1 MIASLTISIYGIE
14 YVDYLTWRA
23 VMAGKPGG
31 EVVDQGDRALHAG
44 DAIRDQGKVV
54 GKLFNL
60 SLDMLCVAGFDGY
73 FRIVNKAFQNVLGYS
88 EQLLLETPFIEFV
101 HPDDRDATL
110 AAMLQLEQG
119 VSVRHFENRYRCSD
133 GSYRWLA
140 WTSVPDIEDCYEYAV
155 ARDITWQKAMQRE
168 LAAQRDLFNS
178 VLSNVPASIFW
189 KDRNSVFLGVNER
202 FVQDAGL
209 GSSQEII
216 GKTDYDLAW
225 TREQADFYRACD
237 RTVMETGEAMLDI
250 EESQRR
256 SNGEKVELITN
267 KVPLRDEQGRV
278 IGLLGIYMDITRRKL
293 AETTLRKSEA
303 RLQTLFDSAAE
314 FIFVI
319 DPQGRIISA
328 NRFVYEHTGYDSGEV
343 IGRNIK
349 EFFSEES
356 RNICDCN
363 FPGLRERGYN
373 RADIEFVCKHG
384 RILQMECSAT
394 AVPDEDGNFTTF
406 LIIQRDVTERKQ
418 AETELANSERRFR
431 AIFDS
436 SYQLI
441 GLLEPDGTLVKA
453 NQAALDL
460 GGLREEDVIGRPFWD
475 THWWRYST
483 EVQDRLKAA
492 VMEASQGTTVGY
504 EENVLGA
511 DNAIRTIEFTLKPVK
526 NQQGEVVFIIPEGRD
541 ISDRKRA
548 EEEQQRHRQEIAH
561 VMRLSTMGEIASS
574 MAHELNQPL
583 AALASYCDAAMAL
596 ARNLPEPPLR
606 LFDILER
613 PTEQAHRAG
622 DIIRHL
628 REFVGKGKD
637 SIYPLDLDR
646 VIEDFGVLLGSELK
660 TAKVTLEQQLGSQ
673 GRRVMANKVQIEQ
686 VLVNMVMNSI
696 EAIQGVRT
704 TGGSIVLRTRLLE
717 EGSVEVTVT
726 DDGPGI
732 NPGIFENMFYSFQ
745 TSKASGM
752 GMGLSISRSI
762 IEAHGGKIWADGQR
776 REGAEFGFSLPL
788 CE

>member
-1 MIASLTISIYGIE
+1 
-14 YVDYLTWRA
+14 
-23 VMAGKPGG
+23 MAGEPGG
-31 EVVDQGDRALHAG
+31 EEVEQSDRDLHAANAG
-44 DAIRDQGKVV
+44 RGKEKVV
-54 GKLFNL
+54 EKLFNL

-73 FRIVNKAFQNVLGYS
+73 FRIVNKAFQNILGYS
-88 EQLLLETPFIEFV
+88 EQVLLETPFIGFV

-110 AAMLQLEQG
+110 AAMQQLEEG
-119 VSVRHFENRYRCSD
+119 VSVRHFENRYRCND

-140 WTSVPDIEDCYEYAV
+140 WTSVPDVEEGCEYAV
-155 ARDITWQKAMQRE
+155 ARDITGQKAMQRE
-168 LAAQRDLFNS
+168 QAVQRDLFDS

-189 KDRNSVFLGVNER
+189 KDRNSAYLGVNER
-202 FVQDAGL
+202 FVQDTGL
-209 GSSQEII
+209 GGSQEII

-237 RTVMETGEAMLDI
+237 RAVMESGEAMLNI
-250 EESQRR
+250 EESQRQG
-256 SNGEKVELITN
+256 NGEKVELLTN

-278 IGLLGIYMDITRRKL
+278 AGLLGIYMDITRRKL

-328 NRFVYEHTGYDSGEV
+328 NRYVYTHSGYDAGEV

-356 RNICDCN
+356 RDICDCN

-373 RADIEFVCKHG
+373 RADIEFVCKDG
-384 RILQMECSAT
+384 RVLQMECSAT
-394 AVPDEDGNFTTF
+394 AVPDEDGKFTTF

-418 AETELANSERRFR
+418 AEIELANSERRFR
-431 AIFDS
+431 AIFNS
-436 SYQLI
+436 SYQFI
-441 GLLEPDGTLVKA
+441 GLLEPDGTLVQA
-453 NQAALDL
+453 NQTALEL

-475 THWWRYST
+475 TNWWRYST
-483 EVQDRLKAA
+483 EVQNRLKAA
-492 VMEASQGTTVGY
+492 VMQASQGTSVGY

-511 DNAIRTIEFTLKPVK
+511 DNAIRTIEFTLEPVK

-541 ISDRKRA
+541 ISDRKRS
-548 EEEQQRHRQEIAH
+548 EEERQRHRQEIAH
-561 VMRLSTMGEIASS
+561 VMRLGTMGEIASS

-583 AALASYCDAAMAL
+583 AALASYCDAAMTLTRA
-596 ARNLPEPPLR
+596 LPEPPQK

-613 PTEQAHRAG
+613 ATEQAHRAG

-628 REFVGKGKD
+628 REFIGKGKD
-637 SIYPLDLDR
+637 AIRSLDLDR
-646 VIEDFGVLLGSELK
+646 VIEDLGVLLGSELK

-673 GRRVMANKVQIEQ
+673 GRKVMGNKVQIEQ
-686 VLVNMVMNSI
+686 VLVNMVMNSV
-696 EAIQGVRT
+696 EAIQGART
-704 TGGSIVLRTRLLE
+704 TGGKVVLRTCLLE
-717 EGSVEVTVT
+717 GGAVEVTVT

-732 NPGIFENMFYSFQ
+732 DPGMFEKMFNSFQ
-745 TSKASGM
+745 TSKSSGM

-762 IEAHGGKIWADGQR
+762 IEAHGGKIWADRQR
-776 REGAEFGFSLPL
+776 RDGAVFGFSLPL

>member
-1 MIASLTISIYGIE
+1 
-14 YVDYLTWRA
+14 
-23 VMAGKPGG
+23 MAGKPGG
-31 EVVDQGDRALHAG
+31 GVVDRGDLDLHAV

-73 FRIVNKAFQNVLGYS
+73 FRMVNNAFRNILGYS
-88 EQLLLETPFIEFV
+88 EQELLETPFLDFV
-101 HPDDRDATL
+101 HPDDRDATQ
-110 AAMLQLEQG
+110 AAMRQLEEG
-119 VSVRHFENRYRCSD
+119 VSVRNFENRYRCKD
-133 GSYRWLA
+133 GSYTWLA
-140 WTSVPDIEDCYEYAV
+140 WASVPDVEEGCEYAV
-155 ARDITWQKAMQRE
+155 ARDITAQKAMQRE

-189 KDRNSVFLGVNER
+189 KDRNSVYLGVNER

-209 GSSQEII
+209 DSSQEVI

-237 RTVMETGEAMLDI
+237 RAVMETGEAMLDI

-256 SNGEKVELITN
+256 GNGERVELLTN
-267 KVPLRDEQGRV
+267 KVPLRDDQGRV
-278 IGLLGIYMDITRRKL
+278 IGMLGIYMDITSRKL

-319 DPQGRIISA
+319 DPQGTIISA
-328 NRFVYEHTGYDSGEV
+328 NRHVYKHSGYDAGEV

-349 EFFSEES
+349 DFFSEES
-356 RNICDCN
+356 QNICDCN
-363 FPGLRERGYN
+363 FPRLRELGHN
-373 RADIEFVCKHG
+373 RADIEFVCKDG
-384 RILQMECSAT
+384 RVLQMECSAT
-394 AVPDEDGNFTTF
+394 AVPDEDGKFTTF

-418 AETELANSERRFR
+418 AEIELAISEQRFR
-431 AIFDS
+431 TIFDS

-441 GLLEPDGTLVKA
+441 GLLDPDGTLVNA

-460 GGLREEDVIGRPFWD
+460 GGLSKEQVVGRPFWD
-475 THWWRYST
+475 TYWWRYST
-483 EVQDRLKAA
+483 EVRDRLKAA
-492 VMEASQGTTVGY
+492 VMEASQGEPVGY

-526 NQQGEVVFIIPEGRD
+526 NEQGEVVFIIPEGRD
-541 ISDRKRA
+541 ISDKTRA
-548 EEEQQRHRQEIAH
+548 KEERQRHRQEIAH
-561 VMRLSTMGEIASS
+561 VMRLGTMGELASS

-596 ARNLPEPPLR
+596 ARNLPQPSQQLY
-606 LFDILER
+606 DVLER
-613 PTEQAHRAG
+613 ATGQAHRAG
-622 DIIRHL
+622 NIIRHL
-628 REFVGKGKD
+628 REFVGKGKEAVL
-637 SIYPLDLDR
+637 SLDLDR
-646 VIEDFGVLLGSELK
+646 VIEDLGVLLGSELR
-660 TAKVTLEQQLGSQ
+660 TAKVMLEQHLGSQ
-673 GRRVMANKVQIEQ
+673 GRKVMANKVQIEQ
-686 VLVNMVMNSI
+686 VLVNMVMNSV

-704 TGGSIVLRTRLLE
+704 TGGRVVLRTRLLE
-717 EGSVEVTVT
+717 GDAVEVTVT

-732 NPGIFENMFYSFQ
+732 DPGMFDNMFKSFQ
-745 TSKASGM
+745 TSKPSGM

-762 IEAHGGKIWADGQR
+762 IEAHGGKIWADRQR
-776 REGAEFGFSLPL
+776 RDGAMFGFRLPL

>member
-394 AVPDEDGNFTTF
+394 AVPDEHGQFTTF

-613 PTEQAHRAG
+613 ATEQAHRAG

-686 VLVNMVMNSI
+686 VLVNMVMNSV

>member
-1 MIASLTISIYGIE
+1 M
-14 YVDYLTWRA
+14 A

-31 EVVDQGDRALHAG
+31 EEVEQGERELHAAHAG
-44 DAIRDQGKVV
+44 RDQGMDV

-60 SLDMLCVAGFDGY
+60 SLDMLCVADFDGY
-73 FRIVNKAFQNVLGYS
+73 FRIVNKAFQNILGYS
-88 EQLLLETPFIEFV
+88 EQELLETPFIEFV

-110 AAMLQLEQG
+110 AAMQQLEEG
-119 VSVRHFENRYRCSD
+119 IPVRHFENRYRCND

-140 WTSVPDIEDCYEYAV
+140 WTSVPDVEEGYEYAV
-155 ARDITWQKAMQRE
+155 ARDITGQKTMQQE
-168 LAAQRDLFNS
+168 LAAQRDLFDS
-178 VLSNVPASIFW
+178 VVFNVPASIFW
-189 KDRNSVFLGVNER
+189 KDRDSVYLGVNER

-209 GSSQEII
+209 DGSQQII

-237 RTVMETGEAMLDI
+237 RTVMETGEAMLNI
-250 EESQRR
+250 EESQLRV
-256 SNGEKVELITN
+256 NGEKVDLLTN
-267 KVPLRDEQGRV
+267 KVPLRDEQGQV
-278 IGLLGIYMDITRRKL
+278 IGLLGIYMDITRRKQ

-319 DPQGRIISA
+319 DPEGRILNA
-328 NRFVYEHTGYDSGEV
+328 NRYVYQQSGYDAGEM
-343 IGRNIK
+343 IGSNIK
-349 EFFSEES
+349 KFFTEDS

-373 RADIEFVCKHG
+373 RASVEFVYKDG
-384 RILQMECSAT
+384 RVLQMECSAT
-394 AVPDEDGNFTTF
+394 AVPDEYGKFTTF
-406 LIIQRDVTERKQ
+406 LIIQRDVTERKR
-418 AETELANSERRFR
+418 AETALADSERRFR

-453 NQAALDL
+453 NQTALDL
-460 GGLREEDVIGRPFWD
+460 GGLRKEDVIGRPFWD
-475 THWWRYST
+475 TYWWRYST
-483 EVQDRLKAA
+483 EVRNRLKAA
-492 VMEASQGTTVGY
+492 VMEASQGTSVGY
-504 EENVLGA
+504 EENVLGT
-511 DNAIRTIEFTLKPVK
+511 DNVIRTIEFTLNPVK
-526 NQQGEVVFIIPEGRD
+526 NQQCEVVFIIFEGRD

-548 EEEQQRHRQEIAH
+548 EEERQRHRQEIAH
-561 VMRLSTMGEIASS
+561 VIRLGTMGEIASN

-583 AALASYCDAAMAL
+583 AALASYCDAAMTL
-596 ARNLPEPPLR
+596 ARALPEPPQG
-606 LFDILER
+606 LFDILDR
-613 PTEQAHRAG
+613 ATEQAHRAG

-637 SIYPLDLDR
+637 AIRALDLDR
-646 VIEDFGVLLGSELK
+646 VIEALGVLLGAELK
-660 TAKVTLEQQLGSQ
+660 IAKVAMEQQLGSQ
-673 GRRVMANKVQIEQ
+673 GHKVMANKVQIEQ
-686 VLVNMVMNSI
+686 VLVNMVMNSV
-696 EAIQGVRT
+696 EAIQDART
-704 TGGSIVLRTRLLE
+704 TGGKVVLRTRLLE
-717 EGSVEVTVT
+717 DDTVEVTVT

-732 NPGIFENMFYSFQ
+732 DPGMFEKMFNSFQ

-776 REGAEFGFSLPL
+776 RDGAVFGFSLPL

>member
-1 MIASLTISIYGIE
+1 M
-14 YVDYLTWRA
+14 
-23 VMAGKPGG
+23 MAGKPGG
-31 EVVDQGDRALHAG
+31 EVVDQGRRELHAAETRHSEVK
-44 DAIRDQGKVV
+44 AI

-73 FRIVNKAFQNVLGYS
+73 FRVVNKAFQNVLGYS
-88 EQLLLETPFIEFV
+88 GQALLETPFIDFV
-101 HPDDRDATL
+101 HPDDREATL
-110 AAMLQLEQG
+110 AAMQQLEEG
-119 VSVRHFENRYRCSD
+119 VSVRHFENRYRCND

-140 WTSVPDIEDCYEYAV
+140 WTSVPDVDDGCEYAV
-155 ARDITWQKAMQRE
+155 ARDITGQKAMQRE
-168 LAAQRDLFNS
+168 LAAQRDLFDT

-202 FVQDAGL
+202 FVRDAGL

-237 RTVMETGEAMLDI
+237 RAVMESGEAMLNI
-250 EESQRR
+250 EESQQR
-256 SNGEKVELITN
+256 SNGELVELLTN

-278 IGLLGIYMDITRRKL
+278 IGLLGIYMDITRRKI

-328 NRFVYEHTGYDSGEV
+328 NRYVYTHTGYGAGEV
-343 IGRNIK
+343 IGKNIK
-349 EFFSEES
+349 EFFTVES
-356 RNICDCN
+356 QKVCDCN

-373 RADIEFVCKHG
+373 RADIEFVCKDG
-384 RILQMECSAT
+384 RVLQMECSAT
-394 AVPDEDGNFTTF
+394 AVPDEFGKFTTF

-418 AETELANSERRFR
+418 AEIALANSERRFR

-441 GLLEPDGTLVKA
+441 GLLEPDGTLVQA
-453 NQAALDL
+453 NQPALDL
-460 GGLREEDVIGRPFWD
+460 GGLRKEDVIGRPFWD
-475 THWWRYST
+475 TYWWRYST
-483 EVQDRLKAA
+483 EVQERLKAA
-492 VMEASQGTTVGY
+492 VMKASQGTPVGY

-511 DNAIRTIEFTLKPVK
+511 DNVIRTIEFTLKPVK
-526 NQQGEVVFIIPEGRD
+526 NQQGEVIFIIPEGRD
-541 ISDRKRA
+541 ISDRKQA
-548 EEEQQRHRQEIAH
+548 EEERQRHRQEIAH
-561 VMRLSTMGEIASS
+561 VMRLGTMGEIASS

-583 AALASYCDAAMAL
+583 TALASYCDAAMAL
-596 ARNLPEPPLR
+596 ARNLPEPPQS
-606 LFDILER
+606 LFDILGR
-613 PTEQAHRAG
+613 ATEQAHRAG

-637 SIYPLDLDR
+637 AIRPLDLDR
-646 VIEDFGVLLGSELK
+646 VIEDLGVLLGSELK

-673 GRRVMANKVQIEQ
+673 GRTVMANKVQIEQ
-686 VLVNMVMNSI
+686 VLVNMVMNSV
-696 EAIQGVRT
+696 EAIQGYRT
-704 TGGSIVLRTRLLE
+704 TGGKVVLRTCLLE
-717 EGSVEVTVT
+717 GGDVEVTVT

-732 NPGIFENMFYSFQ
+732 NPGIFDKMFNSFQ

-762 IEAHGGKIWADGQR
+762 IEAHGGKIWADRQR
-776 REGAEFGFSLPL
+776 HDGAMFGFSLPL